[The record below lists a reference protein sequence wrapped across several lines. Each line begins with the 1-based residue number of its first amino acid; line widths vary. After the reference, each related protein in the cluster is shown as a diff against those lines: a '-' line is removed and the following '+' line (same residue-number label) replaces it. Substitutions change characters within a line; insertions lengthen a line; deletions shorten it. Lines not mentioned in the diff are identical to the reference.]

1 MIPDRPE
8 AAGPGPGKHS
18 GTVGWLLLS
27 PMLVWLAVLV
37 VVPTTILL
45 AYSFAAPVGPARVRW
60 TLSLGGYRQLF
71 EGVAFRTLLRSLY
84 FAFITTL
91 LCGLIGYPVAYFIGR
106 AAPRWRNR
114 LLVLVMVPFWTSFLI
129 RTYGWIIVLR
139 DQGLLNAALQTLR
152 VTSGPLEILYTPAA
166 ELIGLVY
173 TFLPFMILPIYG
185 SVEKLDDSLIEAAFD
200 LGATPL
206 GAFTR
211 VIVPLTLPGIVAG
224 SMLVF
229 VPAVGMFAVSDILG
243 GKRTPLIGNLIEQQ
257 FVGKGGDWPFGSA
270 MGIALLALFVASYI
284 VLGRLAT
291 RRAGGSPA

>member
-1 MIPDRPE
+1 MIPDNST
-8 AAGPGPGKHS
+8 AASPGAGRRA
-18 GTVGWLLLS
+18 GAVGWLLLS
-27 PMLVWLAVLV
+27 PMLLWLAALV

-45 AYSFAAPVGPARVRW
+45 AYSFATPIGPARVRW
-60 TLSLGGYRQLF
+60 SFSLGGYWQLF
-71 EGVAFRTLLRSLY
+71 EGVAFRTLLRSIY
-84 FAFITTL
+84 FALITTL

-114 LLVLVMVPFWTSFLI
+114 LLMLVMVPFWTSFLI

-139 DQGLLNAALQTLR
+139 DHGLLNAALASLR
-152 VTSGPLEILYTPAA
+152 ITSDPLEILYTPAA

-173 TFLPFMILPIYG
+173 TFVPFMILPIYG

-200 LGATPL
+200 LGASPL
-206 GAFTR
+206 AAFLK

-257 FVGKGGDWPFGSA
+257 FVGKGGDWAFGSA
-270 MGIALLALFVASYI
+270 MGIALLVMFIVSYMI
-284 VLGRLAT
+284 LARLGR
-291 RRAGGSPA
+291 RQG